1 MKRFLAALMVLLLL
15 ATPVLAEGLD
25 LKAMDDSS
33 LLALKKAVDME
44 YSSRI
49 DSEPILLQ
57 PGKYIVGKDIK
68 AGIWYARVNTF
79 EPGQNASAR
88 ISVYVL
94 ENDKEDCIF
103 MEELRLGAR
112 SIVFDFEEESWFYVR
127 KYPVMLCKSEF
138 DEDQLYKYK
147 TPTGTIVSEGSYV
160 VGLDIPVGT
169 YRIRSAFNK
178 QTQVEVERGEKSD
191 SRRIYRVIASPWD
204 DSQTYYVSLVE
215 GDRVAVY
222 YSAAVFQKE
231 TGLNFDFD

>member
-1 MKRFLAALMVLLLL
+1 MKRFLATLMVLLLL

-25 LKAMDDSS
+25 LEAMDDSS
-33 LLALKKAVDME
+33 LLALKKAVEME

-79 EPGQNASAR
+79 EPGQNAASL

-103 MEELRLGAR
+103 SEGLLLGDR
-112 SIVFDFEEESWFYVR
+112 SIVFDLPENSYLDVVQ
-127 KYPVMLCKSEF
+127 YPVMLCKSEF
-138 DEDQLYKYK
+138 EEGQLYKYE
-147 TPTGTIVSEGSYV
+147 TPAGTIVPKGNYV
-160 VGLDIPVGT
+160 VGLDIPTGT
-169 YRIRSAFNK
+169 YRIRSAFNN
-178 QTQVEVERGEKSD
+178 QTLVDVKRGEKSD
-191 SRRIYRVIASPWD
+191 SRRVYYVVTKPWD
-204 DSQTYYVSLVE
+204 DSQVDYISLIE
-215 GDRVAVY
+215 GDHVSVS
-222 YSAAVFQKE
+222 YSPAVFQKE

>member
-1 MKRFLAALMVLLLL
+1 MKRFLATFMVLLLL
-15 ATPVLAEGLD
+15 TTPVLAEGFD
-25 LKAMDDSS
+25 LEAMDDSS

-103 MEELRLGAR
+103 SEELHLGGR
-112 SIVFDFEEESWFYVR
+112 SIIFGLEEESWFYVR
-127 KYPVMLCKSEF
+127 NYPVMLCKSEF
-138 DEDQLYKYK
+138 EEDQLYKYE
-147 TPTGTIVSEGSYV
+147 TPAGTIVPKGSYV
-160 VGLDIPVGT
+160 VGLDIPTGT

-178 QTQVEVERGEKSD
+178 QTQVEVERGEKSA
-191 SRRIYRVIASPWD
+191 SRTIYCVIASPWD

-215 GDRVAVY
+215 GDRVDVY